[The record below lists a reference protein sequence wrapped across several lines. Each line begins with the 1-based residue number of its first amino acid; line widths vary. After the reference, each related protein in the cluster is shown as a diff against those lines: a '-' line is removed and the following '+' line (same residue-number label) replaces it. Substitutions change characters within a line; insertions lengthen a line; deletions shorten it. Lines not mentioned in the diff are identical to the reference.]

1 MSTMLETEIFHFGKR
16 MDEAEALDAA
26 EAHRQQIRAEALR
39 DALAGKSEL
48 GDRMFPT
55 LVDLVR
61 DFTGFGK
68 EGVID
73 KFLLS
78 AVRSLYAKAEAG
90 DVEAKADIEALETYL
105 LER

>member
-1 MSTMLETEIFHFGKR
+1 MSTMLETELFHFEKR
-16 MDEAEALDAA
+16 MDEAAALDAA
-26 EAHRQQIRAEALR
+26 EAYRQQIRAEALR

-68 EGVID
+68 EGVVD

-90 DVEAKADIEALETYL
+90 DVEAKADIDALETYL

>member
-1 MSTMLETEIFHFGKR
+1 MSQLETELSQWEKGI
-16 MDEAEALDAA
+16 DEAEALDKA
-26 EAHRQQIRAEALR
+26 EAYRQQIRVEALR
-39 DALAGKSEL
+39 DALAGKCEL

-68 EGVID
+68 ESAVD
-73 KFLLS
+73 HFLL
-78 AVRSLYAKAEAG
+78 AAARSLYVKAEAG
-90 DVEAKADIEALETYL
+90 DVEAQADIDALENYL